1 MKRAGHRLICFML
14 SFMLMISPA
23 GNLSLEGGISSA
35 FRTYA
40 AELSAASDGDNGVS
54 DSLSEFALDE
64 RRTVDFLLD
73 REPLTVVHRAR
84 VLRL

>member
-1 MKRAGHRLICFML
+1 MKRAGHRLICFLL

-40 AELSAASDGDNGVS
+40 AELSADSGGENSVS
-54 DSLSEFALDE
+54 DSVSGSEAGGSGSVSEDGAGSGAESDQPDLS
-64 RRTVDFLLD
+64 V
-73 REPLTVVHRAR
+73 
-84 VLRL
+84 